1 MSIQTRN
8 ASLITLVWVAP
19 FTLDLTNQN
28 PDILNYLISI
38 ENVATGRWMR
48 NVTTMGTEYVFQPQD
63 DEYCTPLRFCVTAVN
78 IVGEGR
84 RSECVLT
91 SLERGW
97 L

>member
-38 ENVATGRWMR
+38 ENVPTGRWR
-48 NVTTMGTEYVFQPQD
+48 NVTAMAAEYVFQPQD
-63 DEYCTPLRFCVTAVN
+63 DEYCTPLRFCVSAVN
-78 IVGEGR
+78 IVGGGN
-84 RSECVLT
+84 RSECVLA
-91 SLERGW
+91 SLERG
-97 L
+97 